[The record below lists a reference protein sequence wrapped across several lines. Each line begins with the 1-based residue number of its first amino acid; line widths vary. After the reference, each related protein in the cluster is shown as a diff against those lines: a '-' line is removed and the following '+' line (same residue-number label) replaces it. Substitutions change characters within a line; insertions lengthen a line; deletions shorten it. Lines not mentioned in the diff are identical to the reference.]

1 MSDLRPSF
9 LSEKSTWN
17 AYDNED
23 LLIQSLVSY
32 VSSLIEK
39 SIEKYSYAN
48 IAVSGGKTPKNF
60 FRTLSKVDL
69 DWGKV
74 NISLVDDRFLS
85 PNDSQTNE
93 FLVREN
99 LLINNAKKANF
110 FPLLQ
115 KNSNIYECC
124 DYLNKNYIKNFKT
137 SFHVVILGLG
147 IDGHT
152 GSIFPCS
159 KEIRLALDDNTKK
172 TYIAVH
178 PTSVEFSRITLT
190 KKYILKSKN
199 IIIHI
204 SGNKKIQTLRKAIK
218 LEKAEEMPIISF
230 LTRENQI
237 YWCP

>member
-1 MSDLRPSF
+1 M
-9 LSEKSTWN
+9 
-17 AYDNED
+17 
-23 LLIQSLVSY
+23 
-32 VSSLIEK
+32 
-39 SIEKYSYAN
+39 
-48 IAVSGGKTPKNF
+48 
-60 FRTLSKVDL
+60 
-69 DWGKV
+69 
-74 NISLVDDRFLS
+74 
-85 PNDSQTNE
+85 
-93 FLVREN
+93 
-99 LLINNAKKANF
+99 
-110 FPLLQ
+110 
-115 KNSNIYECC
+115 
-124 DYLNKNYIKNFKT
+124 
-137 SFHVVILGLG
+137 G